1 MTRRFWLLG
10 SAALAS
16 CVRYP
21 EPYRPPMQRRPVEI
35 GGQEKLSHFIA
46 MNAPEAERHI
56 VEGVLGV
63 NDGTWRWCLRRAVFQ
78 FELPDNKHK
87 RLLAELTVPEL
98 TFKQTGPVKITIRVG
113 SNILDTLDFSK
124 DEQRT
129 FEKAV
134 PPEWLPAG
142 APILVSLEID
152 KLWRSPSDAA
162 ERGFIL
168 TRLGFIE

>member
-1 MTRRFWLLG
+1 MTRRCWLLC
-10 SAALAS
+10 SVALAG

-35 GGQEKLSHFIA
+35 GGHEKLSHFIA

-56 VEGVLGV
+56 VAGVLGV
-63 NDGTWRWCLRRAVFQ
+63 NDGAWRWCLRRAVFQ
-78 FELPDNKHK
+78 FVLPDNKHK
-87 RLLAELTVPEL
+87 RLLAELTVPEI
-98 TFKQTGPVKITIRVG
+98 TFRQTGPVKITIRVG
-113 SNILDTLDFSK
+113 NHILDTLDFPK

-129 FEKAV
+129 FEKPV
-134 PPEWLPAG
+134 PPEWLTPA

-152 KLWRSPSDAA
+152 KLWRSPGDGA

-168 TRLGFIE
+168 TRLGFVE